1 MCVCVW
7 KCRYKFFYVCVCVC
21 VYGCVVEIEQAKA
34 IYSELIITKESTTI
48 ICIW

>member
-7 KCRYKFFYVCVCVC
+7 KCRYKFLYVCV
-21 VYGCVVEIEQAKA
+21 CVVEIEQAKA